1 MLHIA
6 WKTYTRYDVYG
17 NVIASLLRGKKLYA
31 WHNVYRKKWNS
42 KVRNYNLRGLENE
55 MNLKVLNFIE
65 INKRSGW
72 QVAPL
77 RRLISAQKVL
87 F

>member
-17 NVIASLLRGKKLYA
+17 KCDCLGKLYA
-31 WHNVYRKKWNS
+31 WHNVYRKKWNA
-42 KVRNYNLRGLENE
+42 KVRNHNLRGSENE
-55 MNLKVLNFIE
+55 MNMKALNFIE

-72 QVAPL
+72 QVALL
-77 RRLISAQKVL
+77 RKKVMNGSVHGC
-87 F
+87 

>member
-6 WKTYTRYDVYG
+6 WKTYTRYDVYEKCDCV
-17 NVIASLLRGKKLYA
+17 VIVREKLYA
-31 WHNVYRKKWNS
+31 WHNVYRRKWNA
-42 KVRNYNLRGLENE
+42 KVRNHNLRGSENE

-65 INKRSGW
+65 INKINGW

-77 RRLISAQKVL
+77 R
-87 F
+87 